1 MSHRAEAATVERV
14 AGRLYEAINDDAE
27 ERACDDL
34 PGDACRVV
42 PGNVLWNVTSGAFT
56 KLGEQ
61 LANPGTVLPWVL
73 GAVGAPAAFI
83 GMLVPVKDAG
93 SLLPQLAVAGR
104 IRTAPRRAPWWVWSA
119 AAQVVALTLMAL
131 AVASLSGVV
140 AGLVVVAALAAF
152 SVASGVGSVAF
163 KDVMAK
169 TVPKGERGRV
179 LALRATIGGLLGVAA
194 GLFVRGSVD
203 AAEARWPYVLIL
215 GTAALAFAVG
225 AAAFARVRESDGH
238 TAGGRDALAE
248 ARAGVRFLRE
258 QSAFRAFVVARALLL
273 ALPLAVPFITLF
285 GQNNVD
291 PSLGSLGVFMIA
303 NALAATVSS
312 PFWGRFADLSS
323 HRTMAIA
330 GALGALAIVYAL
342 AIGNAPDAW
351 RSALS
356 YAPAFVLA
364 GVAHGG
370 VRLGRKTYLVDG
382 PPARERPTYVA
393 IANTSIGAATVAG
406 AAVGTMAGWLGS
418 GGILVVFG
426 ACIALGA
433 VHAWRLPPA
442 SEMVVDDE
450 P

>member
-1 MSHRAEAATVERV
+1 MSRHADAGRV
-14 AGRLYEAINDDAE
+14 DRLAGRLYEVVNDDAE
-27 ERACDDL
+27 ARACDDL

-73 GAVGAPAAFI
+73 GAVGAPAALI
-83 GMLVPVKDAG
+83 GLLVPVKDAG

-104 IRTAPRRAPWWVWSA
+104 IRTAPLRAPWWVWSA
-119 AAQVVALTLMAL
+119 AAQAVALALMAL
-131 AVASLSGVV
+131 AVATLEGVV

-203 AAEARWPYVLIL
+203 AAEVRWPYVVIL
-215 GTAALAFAVG
+215 GAAALAFAVG
-225 AAAFARVRESDGH
+225 AAAFARVREADGH
-238 TAGGRDALAE
+238 TAGGRNALAE

-258 QSAFRAFVVARALLL
+258 QRAFRAFVGARALLL

-285 GQNNVD
+285 GQSHVD
-291 PSLGSLGVFMIA
+291 PSLGSLGVFVIA

-312 PFWGRFADLSS
+312 PVWGRFADLSS
-323 HRTMAIA
+323 HRTMAAA
-330 GALGALAIVYAL
+330 GALGALAVAYAL
-342 AIGNAPDAW
+342 AIGSAPDAW
-351 RSALS
+351 RSAFT

-382 PPARERPTYVA
+382 PPARDRPTYVA
-393 IANTSIGAATVAG
+393 IANTSIGAATVVG
-406 AAVGTMAGWLGS
+406 AAIGALAGWLGT
-418 GGILVVFG
+418 GGILAVFG

-433 VHAWRLPPA
+433 VLAWRLPPA
-442 SEMVVDDE
+442 SEMVADDE

>member
-1 MSHRAEAATVERV
+1 MV
-14 AGRLYEAINDDAE
+14 A
-27 ERACDDL
+27 
-34 PGDACRVV
+34 
-42 PGNVLWNVTSGAFT
+42 GNVLWNVTSGAFT

-73 GAVGAPAAFI
+73 GAIGAPAAFV
-83 GMLVPVKDAG
+83 GLLVPVKDAG

-104 IRTAPRRAPWWVWSA
+104 IRTAPKRAPWWVASA
-119 AAQVVALTLMAL
+119 AVQAATLALMAL
-131 AVASLSGVV
+131 AVASLSGVA

-169 TVPKGERGRV
+169 TVPKGQRGRV
-179 LALRATIGGLLGVAA
+179 LALRATVGGVLGVAA

-203 AAEARWPYVLIL
+203 AAEARVPYVLLL
-215 GTAALAFAVG
+215 GAAALTFAVG
-225 AAAFARVRESDGH
+225 AAAFARVREAKGH

-248 ARAGVRFLRE
+248 ARAGMRFLRE
-258 QSAFRAFVVARALLL
+258 QPGFKAFVGARSLLL

-291 PSLGSLGVFMIA
+291 PSLGSLGVYLIA

-323 HRTMAIA
+323 HRTMAVA
-330 GALGALAIVYAL
+330 GALGALAVAYAL
-342 AIGNAPDAW
+342 AMGSAPDAW
-351 RSALS
+351 RSAFA

-364 GVAHGG
+364 GIAHGG

-382 PPARERPTYVA
+382 PPARDRPTYVA
-393 IANTSIGAATVAG
+393 IANTSIGAATVVG
-406 AAVGTMAGWLGS
+406 AAVGAMAGWLGS

-426 ACIALGA
+426 VCTALGA
-433 VHAWRLPPA
+433 ALAWRLPPA
-442 SEMVVDDE
+442 SEMVADAE